1 MEQEQIK
8 IAEELVDEIEKS
20 RLPEQYREVAFRTLL
35 EYRLG
40 TRAITVEPTK
50 IPKFPAVTEEMSFS
64 EFLNQIGEPKTNP
77 QKFAGVAFYY
87 ERFRQEGSVTQE
99 DIVNTMTDAGL
110 RAPANFPRDMRL
122 ATSTKNALMMP
133 SREPKNGASAWQ
145 LTRTGRQ
152 FIEKLYAQ

>member
-1 MEQEQIK
+1 MQQEPIK
-8 IAEELVDEIEKS
+8 IAEEIADEMEKS
-20 RLPEQYREVAFRTLL
+20 LVPEQYRGVAFRILL

-40 TRAITVEPTK
+40 TRPVAAASIET
-50 IPKFPAVTEEMSFS
+50 PKFPGVTEEMSFS
-64 EFLNQIGEPKTNP
+64 ELLNQIGELKTNP

-99 DIVNTMTDAGL
+99 DIINTMTDASL

-122 ATSTKNALMMP
+122 ATSTKNALLMP

-145 LTRTGRQ
+145 LTRTGRT
-152 FIEKLYAQ
+152 FIEQRLSA